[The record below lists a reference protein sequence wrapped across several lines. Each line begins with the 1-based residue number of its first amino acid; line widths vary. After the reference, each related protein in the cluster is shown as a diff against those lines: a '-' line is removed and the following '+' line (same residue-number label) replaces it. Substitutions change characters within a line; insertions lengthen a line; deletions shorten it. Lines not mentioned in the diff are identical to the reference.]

1 MRLQLLNFNKITDIN
16 GVNVKFTDDTNNTNS
31 VYNAVEQPLVD
42 ILRSL
47 DSKYGISYI
56 ETYQSLIDYDNPVN
70 NPIPQKAFEVA
81 IQDRLQNIGFINF
94 SVSFGE
100 VFNHTIKMNYL
111 INIKG
116 VNNGITI

>member
-1 MRLQLLNFNKITDIN
+1 MLNFNKVTNLN
-16 GVNVKFTDDTNNTNS
+16 GINVKFVDDNNNTNS
-31 VYNAVEQPLVD
+31 VYNIVEQQLVET
-42 ILRSL
+42 IRSL
-47 DSKYGISYI
+47 DTNYGISYI
-56 ETYQSLIDYDNPVN
+56 ETYQSLIDYDNPIN

-81 IQDRLQNIGFINF
+81 IQDRLQNIGFINV
-94 SVSFGE
+94 SVKFGE

>member
-1 MRLQLLNFNKITDIN
+1 LLNFNKITDLN
-16 GVNVKFTDDTNNTNS
+16 GVNIKFLDDTNNTNS
-31 VYNAVEQPLVD
+31 VYNVVEQQLVET
-42 ILRSL
+42 LRSL
-47 DSKYGISYI
+47 DANYGISYV

-81 IQDRLQNIGFINF
+81 IQDRLQNIGFINV
-94 SVSFGE
+94 SVKFGE

>member
-1 MRLQLLNFNKITDIN
+1 MLNFNKITDFN
-16 GVNVKFTDDTNNTNS
+16 GVNIKFADDTNNANS
-31 VYNAVEQPLVD
+31 VYNVVEQPLVET
-42 ILRSL
+42 LKVL
-47 DSKYGISYI
+47 DSNYGISYI

-81 IQDRLQNIGFINF
+81 IQDRLQNIGFSNV
-94 SVSFGE
+94 SVKFGE
-100 VFNHTIKMNYL
+100 SFNHTIKMNYL

>member
-1 MRLQLLNFNKITDIN
+1 MLNFNKITNLN
-16 GVNVKFTDDTNNTNS
+16 GVNIKFTDDTNNTNS
-31 VYNAVEQPLVD
+31 VYNVVEQPLVD
-42 ILRSL
+42 TLRSL
-47 DSKYGISYI
+47 DSSYGISYV
-56 ETYQSLIDYDNPVN
+56 ETYQSLIDYDNPIN

-81 IQDRLQNIGFINF
+81 IQDKLQNIGFTNV
-94 SVSFGE
+94 SVKFGE

>member
-1 MRLQLLNFNKITDIN
+1 MRLQLLNFNKITDFNGIN
-16 GVNVKFTDDTNNTNS
+16 IKFTDDTNNSNS
-31 VYNAVEQPLVD
+31 VYNVVEQPLVET
-42 ILRSL
+42 LRSL
-47 DSKYGISYI
+47 DSNYGISYV

-81 IQDRLQNIGFINF
+81 IQDRLQNIGFINV
-94 SVSFGE
+94 SVKFGE